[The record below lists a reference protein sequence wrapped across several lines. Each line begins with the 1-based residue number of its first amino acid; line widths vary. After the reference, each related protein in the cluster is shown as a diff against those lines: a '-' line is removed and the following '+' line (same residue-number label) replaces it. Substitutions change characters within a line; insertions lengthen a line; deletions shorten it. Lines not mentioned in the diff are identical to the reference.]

1 VRYLSTA
8 RTKEDALLL
17 GVALAAA
24 VAAAASARAA
34 MPQSLG
40 LWITTAAAL
49 ALALGAAFAFWLGG
63 EARRVVSE
71 TLFGEWDAARNVLSA
86 IPDGLLV
93 VHQARVQSVN
103 RRLCELLG
111 FEREE
116 LLGAGAPFP
125 FWPPEHRHEIEA
137 WHAELEAAGAHDAEL
152 TLRTRSGERLHVL
165 VAGRTVVGG
174 SGASRHLVTVR
185 DISRRRRH
193 ENRLG
198 DLASR
203 DPDTGLLNRREFE
216 ERLADGVRRALATG
230 TNVTVVLAELAVDGR
245 ANGATFRRPK
255 ALVAVERLRALARAG
270 DELARTRDA
279 ELAWILPDTN
289 AHGGTGAIARART
302 ELATLGDVT
311 LTVGICDLPVAGD
324 AFALYALADRALAE
338 ARRQGIG
345 GTVQYAPSSARRER
359 D

>member
-1 VRYLSTA
+1 MRLSTA

-17 GVALAAA
+17 GVAVAAAA
-24 VAAAASARAA
+24 VAAVSARAA
-34 MPQSLG
+34 MPPSLG

-49 ALALGAAFAFWLGG
+49 ALALGAAFAYWLGG

-71 TLFGEWDAARNVLSA
+71 TLFGEWAAARNVLSA
-86 IPDGLLV
+86 IPDGLFV
-93 VHQARVQSVN
+93 VHEGRVQSVN

-111 FEREE
+111 FERDE
-116 LLGAGAPFP
+116 LLGAGVPFP

-174 SGASRHLVTVR
+174 SGTSRHLVTVR
-185 DISRRRRH
+185 DISGRRRH
-193 ENRLG
+193 EHRL
-198 DLASR
+198 DELASR
-203 DPDTGLLNRREFE
+203 DPETGLLNRREFE
-216 ERLADGVRRALATG
+216 ERLGDSVRRALATG
-230 TNVTVVLAELAVDGR
+230 TNVAVVLAELAVDGR
-245 ANGATFRRPK
+245 ADATTFRRPE
-255 ALVAVERLRALARAG
+255 ALVAVERLRGLVRAG

-289 AHGGTGAIARART
+289 AHGGTGALARART
-302 ELATLGDVT
+302 ELATLDGVT
-311 LTVGICDLPVAGD
+311 LTAGICDLPVAGD

-338 ARRQGIG
+338 ARRQGTG
-345 GTVQYAPSSARRER
+345 GTAQYAPRPAGLER
-359 D
+359 G